1 MSKLYLKKSDE
12 KMYKKNKYDLSGIK
26 RSKKIMKL
34 LKEFRDNNNCI
45 EINLGKRLA
54 NELVYLAEKKKIKS
68 EKFIKQLIEK
78 EVLALKKTGS

>member
-1 MSKLYLKKSDE
+1 
-12 KMYKKNKYDLSGIK
+12 MYKKNKYDLSGIK